1 VSDVELVV
9 LETEQDAAHAAAERL
24 AQGVGAGES
33 IVLTGGQSVAPAYEE
48 AARLAP
54 DWSGVEVWW
63 SDERCV
69 PPDDDRS
76 NYGLTERSLLGRL
89 ERGPAAVHRIRGEL
103 GKDQAAAEYEEEL
116 GDRSLDLLLLGL
128 GPDGHLA
135 SLFPNAPTLEMPG
148 RVLPAEAG
156 LEPFVD
162 RVTFSLAALCDGRE
176 LVFLVTGESKA
187 EAVRRVFADA
197 PSPAAPGSLARGRE
211 RTTAILD
218 RAAAANLPA

>member
-24 AQGVGAGES
+24 ARGVGSGES
-33 IVLTGGQSVAPAYEE
+33 IVLTGGQSVATAYEE

-54 DWSGVEVWW
+54 DWSGAEVWW

-89 ERGPAAVHRIRGEL
+89 ERPPAAVHRIRGEL
-103 GKDQAAAEYEEEL
+103 GKERAAAEYEREL

-135 SLFPNAPTLEMPG
+135 SLFPNAPTLEMSG

-197 PSPAAPGSLARGRE
+197 PSPSAPGSLVRGRE